1 MAEAAI
7 EAREAVAPPLA
18 IRYARWAGVVV
29 MGVALGLGLLPA
41 IFELISLADN
51 ITPFKYQNF

>member
-1 MAEAAI
+1 MAEAA
-7 EAREAVAPPLA
+7 ADTAPAPDLVLV
-18 IRYARWAGVVV
+18 RYARWAGVVA